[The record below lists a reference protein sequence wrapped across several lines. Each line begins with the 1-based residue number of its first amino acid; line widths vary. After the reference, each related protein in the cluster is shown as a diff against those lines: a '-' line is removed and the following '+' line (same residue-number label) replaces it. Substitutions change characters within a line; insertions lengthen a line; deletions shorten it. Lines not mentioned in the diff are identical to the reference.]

1 MEVEIRHANPQD
13 MVHILRLIK
22 ELALFEK
29 ELDQVDINLKDLL
42 NDGFNDP
49 KRFTCFVA
57 MDNVIYLDAST

>member
-13 MVHILRLIK
+13 MGHILRLIK

-49 KRFTCFVA
+49 KDLLVSWLK
-57 MDNVIYLDAST
+57 MGQIL